1 MSSGLGLVRDFFFF
15 FLKFTGL
22 RWETGER
29 KGVDV
34 DGAHAPVSIGNEGSL
49 PSTAELH
56 LKRSHPGAGQVFP
69 PALAGFE
76 REMQHLS
83 PTPSHGDGIRSGGSH
98 LPLPPCPWVWHNSI
112 LAGDGWMSE
121 RSGVPGSFPWCP
133 LDCQRCWLYLP
144 CPPAP
149 APGCRAGLPAGLWG
163 RQGMDL
169 GGLRSISG
177 LLR

>member
-56 LKRSHPGAGQVFP
+56 LKWSHPAAGQV
-69 PALAGFE
+69 
-76 REMQHLS
+76 
-83 PTPSHGDGIRSGGSH
+83 
-98 LPLPPCPWVWHNSI
+98 LPLPWPGLKGKCSI
-112 LAGDGWMSE
+112 
-121 RSGVPGSFPWCP
+121 FP
-133 LDCQRCWLYLP
+133 
-144 CPPAP
+144 PPHP
-149 APGCRAGLPAGLWG
+149 TVMGFAPGGPTFLSHPARGSGTTRFWLV
-163 RQGMDL
+163 MD
-169 GGLRSISG
+169 G
-177 LLR
+177 

>member
-56 LKRSHPGAGQVFP
+56 LKRSRPGAEPGLKGKCSIFP
-69 PALAGFE
+69 PPHPTVMGFTPGGPTF
-76 REMQHLS
+76 LS
-83 PTPSHGDGIRSGGSH
+83 HPARGSGT
-98 LPLPPCPWVWHNSI
+98 
-112 LAGDGWMSE
+112 A
-121 RSGVPGSFPWCP
+121 RF
-133 LDCQRCWLYLP
+133 WLV
-144 CPPAP
+144 
-149 APGCRAGLPAGLWG
+149 
-163 RQGMDL
+163 DE
-169 GGLRSISG
+169 
-177 LLR
+177 